1 MRLPPYF
8 GLRTRQTLQ
17 YSFYF
22 AYAKSRFP
30 MSPEIHSVPV
40 PLGNRAYRVLI
51 GAGILE
57 QVGRLSSDLGE
68 TLGKRC
74 AVVTDSNVAPLYSKQ
89 VLTSL
94 TTAGYT
100 PTLITVPAGE
110 ASKSMSVVEQ
120 VCDEMIAAG
129 LDRKS
134 WVVALGGGVVGDL
147 AGFVAAIYYRGI
159 PFVQIPTTVIAQ
171 VDSAVGGKTG
181 VNATHG
187 KNLIGAFH
195 QPRLVLA
202 DVLTLQSLPPR
213 EFNEGVAEI
222 IKHAAIRDASLLDAI
237 SVPNLQ
243 FEPVAL
249 AEVIRRNVEI
259 KAAIVAED
267 EHETKG
273 LRALLNFGHTVG
285 HGIENAAGY
294 GRFLHGE
301 AISIGLVAACRLSV
315 RKADLSHEDSFKI
328 LSALTRFK
336 LPLKIPA
343 DISTEAI
350 MAALLKD
357 KKFAQGEVRFVLCP
371 RLGEAFVSKEVT
383 LKEIR
388 QAVDALR

>member
-1 MRLPPYF
+1 MI
-8 GLRTRQTLQ
+8 
-17 YSFYF
+17 S
-22 AYAKSRFP
+22 
-30 MSPEIHSVPV
+30 EIHSVPV
-40 PLGNRAYRVLI
+40 LLGDRAYRVHI
-51 GAGILE
+51 GAGILS
-57 QVGRLSSDLGE
+57 QLGRLASELGSE
-68 TLGKRC
+68 LGKRC
-74 AVVTDSNVAPLYSKQ
+74 AVVTDSNVAPLYSES

-94 TTAGYT
+94 KAAGYL

-110 ASKSMSVVEQ
+110 ASKALPVVER

-147 AGFVAAIYYRGI
+147 AGFVAAIYYRGV
-159 PFVQIPTTVIAQ
+159 PFVQIPTTVISQ

-202 DVLTLQSLPPR
+202 DVTTLQTLPPR

-222 IKHAAIRDASLLDAI
+222 IKHAAIRDRSLLEAI
-237 SVPNLQ
+237 YVPNLQ
-243 FEPVAL
+243 FEAAAL
-249 AEVIRRNVEI
+249 TQVIRRNVEI

-301 AISIGLVAACRLSV
+301 ALSLGLLAACRLSV
-315 RKADLSHEDSFKI
+315 LKAGLAPEEGQLLLD
-328 LSALTRFK
+328 ALARFH
-336 LPLKIPA
+336 LPLQLPE
-343 DISTEAI
+343 DISTESL
-350 MAALLKD
+350 MVALLKD
-357 KKFAQGEVRFVLCP
+357 KKFAQGQVRFVLCP
-371 RLGEAFVSKEVT
+371 RLGEAFVSEEVT
-383 LKEIR
+383 LEEIR
-388 QAVDALR
+388 EAIETLR

>member
-1 MRLPPYF
+1 
-8 GLRTRQTLQ
+8 
-17 YSFYF
+17 
-22 AYAKSRFP
+22 
-30 MSPEIHSVPV
+30 MSSEMYSVPV
-40 PLGNRAYRVLI
+40 PLGDRAYRVLI
-51 GAGILE
+51 GTDTLPQI
-57 QVGRLSSDLGE
+57 GRLTSGPGSE
-68 TLGKRC
+68 FGKRC
-74 AVVTDSNVAPLYSKQ
+74 AVITDSHVAPLYSGI
-89 VLTSL
+89 VLQSL
-94 TTAGYT
+94 STAGFL

-110 ASKSMSVVEQ
+110 ASKAMNVAEQ

-134 WVVALGGGVVGDL
+134 WVIALGGGVVGDL

-202 DVLTLQSLPPR
+202 DVQTLQSLPPR

-222 IKHAAIRDASLLDAI
+222 VKHAAIRDRSLLDALAL
-237 SVPNLQ
+237 PKLQ
-243 FEPVAL
+243 FESAAL
-249 AEVIRRNVEI
+249 AQVIQRNVEI

-267 EHETKG
+267 EYETKG

-301 AISIGLVAACRLSV
+301 AISLGLVAAGWLSV
-315 RKADLSHEDSFKI
+315 RKAGLAPQENQLLLD
-328 LSALTRFK
+328 ALAHFQLPTR
-336 LPLKIPA
+336 LPA
-343 DISTEAI
+343 DIFTDVL

-383 LKEIR
+383 LDDIR
-388 QAVDALR
+388 EAIEALR

>member
-1 MRLPPYF
+1 
-8 GLRTRQTLQ
+8 
-17 YSFYF
+17 
-22 AYAKSRFP
+22 

-40 PLGNRAYRVLI
+40 PLGDRAYRVLI
-51 GAGILE
+51 GANILP
-57 QVGRLSSDLGE
+57 QLGALSRELGAE
-68 TLGKRC
+68 LGTRC
-74 AVVTDSNVAPLYSKQ
+74 AVVTDSNVAPLYSER
-89 VLTSL
+89 VLASL
-94 TTAGYT
+94 SAAGYI

-110 ASKSMSVVEQ
+110 ASKAMSVAER
-120 VCDEMIAAG
+120 VCDQMIAAG

-147 AGFVAAIYYRGI
+147 AGFVAAIYYRGV

-181 VNATHG
+181 VNAAHG

-202 DVLTLQSLPPR
+202 DVTTLQTLPPR
-213 EFNEGVAEI
+213 EFNEGFAEI
-222 IKHAAIRDASLLDAI
+222 IKHAAIRDRSLLDAI

-243 FEPVAL
+243 FETATL
-249 AEVIRRNVEI
+249 AQVIRRNVEI

-301 AISIGLVAACRLSV
+301 AISIGLAAACRLSV
-315 RKADLSHEDSFKI
+315 RRAELSHEDSYKL
-328 LSALTRFK
+328 LSALAQFK

-350 MAALLKD
+350 MTALLKD
-357 KKFAQGEVRFVLCP
+357 KKFAQGQVRFVLCP
-371 RLGEAFVSKEVT
+371 RLGEAFVSNDIT
-383 LKEIR
+383 LEDIR
-388 QAVDALR
+388 EAVERLR

>member
-1 MRLPPYF
+1 MN
-8 GLRTRQTLQ
+8 
-17 YSFYF
+17 
-22 AYAKSRFP
+22 
-30 MSPEIHSVPV
+30 IHSVPV
-40 PLGNRAYRVLI
+40 PLGSRSYRVVI
-51 GAGILE
+51 GAGILPE
-57 QVGRLSSDLGE
+57 VGPRAAELGE
-68 TLGKRC
+68 LGKRC
-74 AVVTDSNVAPLYSKQ
+74 AVVTDSNVAPLYSAA
-89 VLTSL
+89 VVRSL
-94 TTAGYT
+94 EAAGFA

-110 ASKSMSVVEQ
+110 ASKAMHVAERI
-120 VCDEMIAAG
+120 CDEMIAAG
-129 LDRKS
+129 LDRKG
-134 WVVALGGGVVGDL
+134 WVAALGGGVIGDL
-147 AGFVAAIYYRGI
+147 AGFAAAIYYRGI

-202 DVLTLQSLPPR
+202 DVATLATLPPR

-222 IKHAAIRDASLLDAI
+222 IKHAAIRDRSLLEPLATHG
-237 SVPNLQ
+237 LQ
-243 FEPVAL
+243 FEPATL

-301 AISIGLVAACRLSV
+301 AISLGLAAACRLSV
-315 RKADLSHEDSFKI
+315 AKAGLAPAESQLI
-328 LSALTRFK
+328 LDALARFD
-336 LPLKIPA
+336 LPLQIPS
-343 DISTEAI
+343 DISTESI
-350 MAALLKD
+350 MAALRTD

-383 LKEIR
+383 LAEIESI
-388 QAVDALR
+388 VEALR

>member
-1 MRLPPYF
+1 MI
-8 GLRTRQTLQ
+8 
-17 YSFYF
+17 S
-22 AYAKSRFP
+22 
-30 MSPEIHSVPV
+30 EIHSVPV
-40 PLGNRAYRVLI
+40 LLGDRAYRVHI
-51 GAGILE
+51 GAGILS
-57 QVGRLSSDLGE
+57 QLGRLASELGSE
-68 TLGKRC
+68 LGKRC
-74 AVVTDSNVAPLYSKQ
+74 AVVTDSNVAPLYSES

-94 TTAGYT
+94 KAAGYL

-110 ASKSMSVVEQ
+110 ASKALPVVER

-147 AGFVAAIYYRGI
+147 AGFVAAIYYRGV
-159 PFVQIPTTVIAQ
+159 PFVQIPTTVISQ

-202 DVLTLQSLPPR
+202 DVTTLQTLPPR

-222 IKHAAIRDASLLDAI
+222 IKHAAIRDRSLLEAI
-237 SVPNLQ
+237 YVPNLQ
-243 FEPVAL
+243 FEAAAL
-249 AEVIRRNVEI
+249 TQVIRRNVEI

-301 AISIGLVAACRLSV
+301 ALSLGLLAACRLSV
-315 RKADLSHEDSFKI
+315 LKAGLAPEEGQLLLD
-328 LSALTRFK
+328 ALARFH
-336 LPLKIPA
+336 LPLQLPE
-343 DISTEAI
+343 DISTESL
-350 MAALLKD
+350 MVALLKD
-357 KKFAQGEVRFVLCP
+357 KKFAQGQVRFVLCP

-383 LKEIR
+383 LEEIR
-388 QAVDALR
+388 EAIETLR

>member
-1 MRLPPYF
+1 MTSELH
-8 GLRTRQTLQ
+8 T
-17 YSFYF
+17 
-22 AYAKSRFP
+22 
-30 MSPEIHSVPV
+30 VPV
-40 PLGNRAYRVLI
+40 PLGSRAYRVLI
-51 GAGILE
+51 GAGILC
-57 QVGRLSSDLGE
+57 QLGRLANELGSE
-68 TLGKRC
+68 LGKRC
-74 AVVTDSNVAPLYSKQ
+74 AVVTDSNVAPLYSET
-89 VLTSL
+89 VLASL
-94 TTAGYT
+94 NDAGYQ

-110 ASKSMSVVEQ
+110 ASKSMGVVER

-134 WVVALGGGVVGDL
+134 WVIALGGGVVGDL
-147 AGFVAAIYYRGI
+147 AGFVASIYYRGI

-202 DVLTLQSLPPR
+202 DVTTLQTLPPR

-222 IKHAAIRDASLLDAI
+222 IKHAAIRDRSLLEPLGA
-237 SVPNLQ
+237 PNLQ
-243 FEPVAL
+243 FKPAAL
-249 AEVIRRNVEI
+249 AHVIRRNVEI

-301 AISIGLVAACRLSV
+301 AISLGLVAACRLSV
-315 RKADLSHEDSFKI
+315 LKAGLAPEESQLLLD
-328 LSALTRFK
+328 ALTHFQ
-336 LPLKIPA
+336 LPLRLPE
-343 DISTEAI
+343 DISTESL
-350 MAALLKD
+350 MGALLKD

-383 LKEIR
+383 LEEIR
-388 QAVDALR
+388 AVVEGLR